1 MFYNYDFSLPT
12 RNPEEFANPDTFFG
26 GITDFRKINEV
37 SRELKSH
44 CSVRKI
50 YYSSIKVRIRK
61 NLGFIFTILKGFSL
75 TAKEPPHCISVTKLI
90 FTLVVSLINF
100 LINLLFKIK
109 SQWFIDT
116 ERATYDGGQ
125 NRFFWLRNEP
135 NSGRSADFFAN
146 ALWHTWGNESSHQF
160 IWVSD
165 FL

>member
-109 SQWFIDT
+109 SQ
-116 ERATYDGGQ
+116 
-125 NRFFWLRNEP
+125 
-135 NSGRSADFFAN
+135 
-146 ALWHTWGNESSHQF
+146 
-160 IWVSD
+160 
-165 FL
+165 